1 MRNFD
6 NEFELKNRKNG
17 TVTAVVIT
25 VIVLLLLAA
34 AFLGA
39 RFLWQSNQAP
49 DVPSNVIVSDGTGT
63 ADRNVLATLS
73 PEVIYGSTSAIV
85 DSDGNTKYV
94 YTDDMGSTNFVPDVF
109 IGNSDSE
116 PPKAPERREG
126 VYTFLI
132 AGLDDSKAHADVI
145 MVATYD
151 TVAQTLNVMSIP
163 RDTYSKANNRASYLK
178 HLTLSYQDG
187 GIDSLL
193 YEVYNLVGFYPDYYL
208 TVDWDGFISIINY
221 VGGVYFNV
229 PVEMEGESG
238 IIKPGYQWLSGSQ
251 ALDVCR
257 FRSGY
262 ADADIG
268 RIRTRDAFIKATAS
282 QVLSGA
288 TVFRSAEIAG
298 AVYDNVHT
306 NISKTDLVWFAKNA
320 VELNTDSIRFITFPG
335 GPAYDSGM
343 WIPYPQEL
351 LNTVNEYLNPFDG
364 DIVTINVVQRSENYG
379 K

>member
-1 MRNFD
+1 MRNFE
-6 NEFELKNRKNG
+6 NEFETKNRKTG
-17 TVTAVVIT
+17 TVTAIVIT
-25 VIVLLLLAA
+25 VVVLLLLAA
-34 AFLGA
+34 AFFAA
-39 RFLWQSNQAP
+39 RFVWQANQAP
-49 DVPSNVIVSDGTGT
+49 DVSDNKVLFSDATGVVNR
-63 ADRNVLATLS
+63 DEVVTLP
-73 PEVIYGSTSAIV
+73 PEVVYGSTSMVV
-85 DSDGNTKYV
+85 DTDGSTRYV
-94 YTDDMGSTNFVPDVF
+94 YTDTNGVTQFVPD
-109 IGNSDSE
+109 STE

-132 AGLDDSKAHADVI
+132 AGLDDSKAHADVV

-151 TVAQTLNVMSIP
+151 TVGQTLNIMSIP
-163 RDTYSKANNRASYLK
+163 RDTYSVANDRAGYLK
-178 HLTLSYQDG
+178 HLTLSYQSG
-187 GIDSLL
+187 GIDALV
-193 YEVYNLVGFYPDYYL
+193 YEVYNIIGFYPDYYV
-208 TVDWDGFISIINY
+208 TVDWNGFISIINY

-229 PVEMEGESG
+229 PMDMDGDSG
-238 IIKPGYQWLSGSQ
+238 VIKAGYQWLSGSQ

-282 QVLSGA
+282 QILSGA

-306 NISKTDLVWFAKNA
+306 DISKTDLAWFAKNA
-320 VELNTDSIRFITFPG
+320 VELSTDNITFVTFPG
-335 GPAYDSGM
+335 GPAWDSGM

-351 LNTVNEYLNPFDG
+351 LNTVNEYLNPYQS
-364 DIVTINVVQRSENYG
+364 DIVTINIVQRSENYG